1 MTSPAQA
8 LRAYLDRERDALF
21 GFTRELVSIES
32 HATQPAGVEA
42 VGDRVAGALE
52 AIGYA
57 TTRARGKRLAP
68 EQRWLEEVML
78 PGFDAAGLADHR
90 VVRKRGSGA
99 GRVLLLGD
107 LDTAFPPGI
116 TGRFAFRV
124 EGERAL
130 GPGIADMKG
139 GLAVMVYALKALQ
152 ATGLDT
158 PGETVVVLSAD
169 EQAGS
174 LTARSV
180 IEAEARRADWAFCLE
195 CARDGG
201 NLMGA
206 RAQIG
211 AGRLEARGRDAHA
224 GSAYGKG
231 VSAILAMAH
240 KVLAVHALTDP
251 ARDIYL
257 CVGQVQGGWRRTAVP
272 GHCAATIDVRT
283 PSATAW
289 AEVEAA
295 LHEIAARAEVPGS
308 ATALRLA
315 CHRPA
320 LPWTKDTD
328 RLIGIAREAGAELGV
343 AFGVARSYAAGSS
356 AFVGPLGVPCLDGMG
371 PSGGDLMTDAEHIVI
386 PTLVERA
393 ALLATVLHKLGAGA
407 WTPAGPA
414 DGRPQG
420 QKET

>member
-1 MTSPAQA
+1 MTVPARA
-8 LRAYLDRERDALF
+8 IRAYLDRERDGLL
-21 GFTRELVSIES
+21 GLTRELVAIES
-32 HATQPAGVEA
+32 HATQPEGVEA
-42 VGDRVAGALE
+42 VGARVAGELE
-52 AIGYA
+52 ALGYA
-57 TTRARGKRLAP
+57 IARARGERVPP
-68 EQRWLEEVML
+68 ERRWLEEVML
-78 PGFDAAGLADHR
+78 PGFDPAGLADHR
-90 VVRKRGSGA
+90 IARKRGPGA

-116 TGRFAFRV
+116 TRRFAFHV
-124 EGERAL
+124 EGDRAL

-139 GLAVMVYALKALQ
+139 GLAVMVYALRALH
-152 ATGLDT
+152 AAGLDA
-158 PGETVVVLSAD
+158 PGEIVVVLSAD

-174 LTARSV
+174 LTARAV
-180 IEAEARRADWAFCLE
+180 IEAEAAGADWAFCLE

-251 ARDIYL
+251 ARELYL

-272 GHCAATIDVRT
+272 GQCAATLDVRT
-283 PSATAW
+283 PDAAAW
-289 AEVEAA
+289 AEVEAR
-295 LHEIAARAEVPGS
+295 LSEIAARVEVPGS
-308 ATALRLA
+308 ATTLRLA

-320 LPWTKDTD
+320 LPWTEGTD
-328 RLIGIAREAGAELGV
+328 RLIGIARQAGAELDL

-356 AFVGPLGVPCLDGMG
+356 AFVGPLGIPCLDGMG

-393 ALLATVLHKLGAGA
+393 ALLATTLHKLGTGA
-407 WTPAGPA
+407 WIPPRQA
-414 DGRPQG
+414 DGR
-420 QKET
+420 KET